1 MRVISGFLKG
11 RKIDGYNIEG
21 TRATM
26 DRVKESIF
34 AIIFNDV
41 KDCIFLDLFAGT
53 GSIGIEAVSNGAKLC
68 YFSDINKKAI
78 NVINKNINNF
88 NISDKSFVINKD
100 YNDALLYF
108 KNKDIVFDIIY
119 IDPPYRL
126 DVYNDILDK
135 LIKYKLI
142 SKNSLVILESD
153 SKIQFNNNY
162 TVIREKKYSNK
173 YVSIL
178 KLTI

>member
-1 MRVISGFLKG
+1 M
-11 RKIDGYNIEG
+11 Y
-21 TRATM
+21 
-26 DRVKESIF
+26 
-34 AIIFNDV
+34 
-41 KDCIFLDLFAGT
+41 
-53 GSIGIEAVSNGAKLC
+53 
-68 YFSDINKKAI
+68 
-78 NVINKNINNF
+78 INNF